1 MKNSVLETLVGAGVL
16 LVTAVFVVY
25 LANASDFGRS
35 NAGYALTAR
44 FQSAEGLNVGTDVR
58 MAGVKI
64 GTVTEMELDV
74 ETYEARTAL
83 AIRSDIL
90 IPDDSDISITTE
102 GLLGGSFV
110 EINPGGSEFML
121 AEGDEFM
128 NVQSAVSLLNLL
140 IKFAAGSGGE

>member
-1 MKNSVLETLVGAGVL
+1 MKNNVLETMVGAAVVL
-16 LVTAVFVVY
+16 IAAGFLTY
-25 LANASDFGRS
+25 LANASDFGRGGD
-35 NAGYALTAR
+35 GYNVIAN

-64 GTVTEMELDV
+64 GTVTSMDLDST
-74 ETYEARTAL
+74 TYEAKTQMV
-83 AIRSDIL
+83 ITSDIL
-90 IPDDSDISITTE
+90 IPDDSDVSITTE

-110 EINPGGSEFML
+110 EVSPGGSEFML

-140 IKFAAGSGGE
+140 MKFASGSGG

>member
-1 MKNSVLETLVGAGVL
+1 MKNSVLETLVGA
-16 LVTAVFVVY
+16 AVVVIAATFLVY
-25 LANASDFGRS
+25 LANAADYGR
-35 NAGYALTAR
+35 AGDGYSLTAR

-64 GTVTEMELDV
+64 GTITEMELDL
-74 ETYEARTAL
+74 ETYEARTDL
-83 AIRSDIL
+83 VIKSEVL
-90 IPDDSDISITTE
+90 IPDDSDIAITTE

-110 EINPGGSEFML
+110 EVSPGGSEFML

-140 IKFAAGSGGE
+140 LKFASGSSE